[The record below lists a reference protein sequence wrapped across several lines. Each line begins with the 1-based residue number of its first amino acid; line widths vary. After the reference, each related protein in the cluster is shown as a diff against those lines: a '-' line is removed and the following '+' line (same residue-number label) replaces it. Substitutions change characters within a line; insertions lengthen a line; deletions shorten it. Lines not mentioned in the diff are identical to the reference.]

1 MGGKGIRKSGPRNTR
16 ITRKG
21 GREPEKLP
29 ANGAKGRERGRGDSQ
44 EWPTEYTD
52 NTEGGRAEGGSRG
65 SRPRITRRGANGG
78 KRTQKSGPRNTR
90 NTRNTRKG
98 RGRRE
103 GSGGGGGKVGVNLS
117 AGVGAATCQPAG
129 FELKGSHEFVAA
141 ISSFAR
147 ASAGSGATGLRAP
160 PGFAVRGLW
169 LAGRWDGSGQQRR
182 RSVGGVFAGFESGAV
197 RDGSAAGCT
206 GTAARV
212 SGGFV
217 ESARGRKEQ
226 KPVSAPG
233 DFGRAGRT
241 LCSMNVRQGC

>member
-1 MGGKGIRKSGPRNTR
+1 MAERGLRRVAHGTHGIHGKGEG
-16 ITRKG
+16 G
-21 GREPEKLP
+21 GRDPGESP
-29 ANGAKGRERGRGDSQ
+29 ANCANERE
-44 EWPTEYTD
+44 W
-52 NTEGGRAEGGSRG
+52 
-65 SRPRITRRGANGG
+65 RRG
-78 KRTQKSGPRNTR
+78 RTQKSGPRA
-90 NTRNTRKG
+90 TRNTRKG
-98 RGRRE
+98 GGRRE
-103 GSGGGGGKVGVNLS
+103 GSGGGEGKVGVNLS

-129 FELKGSHEFVAA
+129 FKLKGSHEFVAA

-197 RDGSAAGCT
+197 RDGGAAGCT
-206 GTAARV
+206 GAAARV